1 MMQAMVERGY
11 DLFTRR
17 CAEGRHMSQDD
28 IKKIAEGRVWLGSD
42 AKDLGLVDAMGNIH
56 DAIAKAAELAGIES
70 FDINYYPDA
79 EDPVDQMIKAFYGT
93 PTDEE
98 AMIARVKT
106 LVKEPRVL
114 MLMEPVEIK

>member
-1 MMQAMVERGY
+1 MIGIEA
-11 DLFTRR
+11 
-17 CAEGRHMSQDD
+17 AEGVESADGFD
-28 IKKIAEGRVWLGSD
+28 GEEDVLK
-42 AKDLGLVDAMGNIH
+42 
-56 DAIAKAAELAGIES
+56 DAITKAAELAGIES